1 MTNFHV
7 GISMFSFTRTHTHM
21 YARAHAIVD
30 VNFSNLGEDL
40 ENFLRQIL
48 PRFTSLRLYLLGRWK
63 LDDVIVDRRKI
74 KLPWKQTH
82 ETGRTSFD
90 WKNA

>member
-1 MTNFHV
+1 MLAFLCSH
-7 GISMFSFTRTHTHM
+7 SLAHTHTCT
-21 YARAHAIVD
+21 RALMH
-30 VNFSNLGEDL
+30 L